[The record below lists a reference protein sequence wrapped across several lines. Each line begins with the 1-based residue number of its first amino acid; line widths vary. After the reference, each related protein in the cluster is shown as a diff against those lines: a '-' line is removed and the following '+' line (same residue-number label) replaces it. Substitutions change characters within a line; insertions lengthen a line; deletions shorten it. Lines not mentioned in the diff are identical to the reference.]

1 MSKLRRKSPLFKVI
15 LFDFAD
21 CSQVCTYVH
30 ILFGNQYGVNNVFR
44 IFLPVVNV
52 KFTIE
57 ADLYLCRLAVSR
69 QSTSGT
75 HRR

>member
-1 MSKLRRKSPLFKVI
+1 MSKLQGFILKPVGVENRPFFTVI

-21 CSQVCTYVH
+21 CSQVCTYA
-30 ILFGNQYGVNNVFR
+30 VNN
-44 IFLPVVNV
+44 IFCILLPVVNV

-57 ADLYLCRLAVSR
+57 ADSYLCRLAVSR